1 MEASVVIRTYNEAR
15 WLPQVFE
22 ALARQDLD
30 GRPWEIVVVD
40 SGSTDDSRALAAAAG
55 ARIVDIAKSEFT
67 FGRSLNVGCEAAQG
81 RALVFISG
89 HCIPVGERWLADLI
103 APLGR
108 DGVAYTYGRQVGH
121 DELTK
126 FSERQLFAKYFPDHS
141 AVPQEGFFCNNANA
155 AVLRELWAEARF
167 DETLTG
173 LEDMELAKRLVAAG
187 HRVGYVAEAPVVHVH
202 EENWR
207 KIRVRYEREA
217 IALQAIMPEVHLSFG
232 DFLRYTA
239 SAVLLDW
246 GEAIKGK
253 CFLREA
259 WPVVMFRTMQFWG
272 AYRGN
277 NDHRKLSQ
285 RKKEAYFYPR

>member
-15 WLPQVFE
+15 WLPEVFE

-40 SGSTDDSRALAAAAG
+40 SGSTDDSRALAEAAG
-55 ARIVDIAKSEFT
+55 ARIVDIAKFEFT
-67 FGRSLNVGCEAAQG
+67 FGRSLNVGCEAARG

-108 DGVAYTYGRQVGH
+108 DGVAYTYGRQIGH
-121 DELTK
+121 AEHTK
-126 FSERQLFAKYFPDHS
+126 FSEHQLFAKYFPERS
-141 AVPQEGFFCNNANA
+141 AVPQDGFFCNNANA
-155 AVLRELWAEARF
+155 ALLREVWEHNRF

-187 HRVGYVAEAPVVHVH
+187 HKVGYVAEAPVIHIH
-202 EENWR
+202 EESWR

-217 IALQAIMPEVHLSFG
+217 IALQAIMPEVHLTFG

-239 SAVLLDW
+239 SAVFLDW
-246 GEAIKGK
+246 GEAIKAK
-253 CFLREA
+253 CFLRQA
-259 WPVVMFRTMQFWG
+259 GPVVMFRTLQFWG

-285 RKKEAYFYPR
+285 RTKEAYFYPR

>member
-15 WLPQVFE
+15 WLPPVFE
-22 ALARQDLD
+22 ALKRQDLD
-30 GRPWEIVVVD
+30 GRPWEVVVVD
-40 SGSTDDSRALAAAAG
+40 SGSTDETRALAEAAG
-55 ARIVDIAKSEFT
+55 ARIVDIKKSEFT
-67 FGRSLNVGCEAAQG
+67 FGRSLNVGCAAARG

-108 DGVAYTYGRQVGH
+108 DGVSYTYGRQVGH
-121 DELTK
+121 ELTK
-126 FSERQLFAKYFPDHS
+126 FSEHQLFAKYFPERS

-155 AVLRELWAEARF
+155 ALLRSVWETEPF

-173 LEDMELAKRLVAAG
+173 LEDMELAKRLVARG
-187 HRVGYVAEAPVVHVH
+187 HRIGYVAEAPVIHIH
-202 EENWR
+202 EESWSR
-207 KIRVRYEREA
+207 VKVRYEREA

-232 DFLRYTA
+232 DFLRYTT
-239 SAVLLDW
+239 SAVFLDW
-246 GEAIKGK
+246 GEAIKAK

-277 NDHRKLSQ
+277 NDHRRLSQ